1 MRSHVEEAHP
11 ARRTGRAGGRRR
23 QEGHQVLSHALLCSA
38 AAHRQHGATWDA
50 AAPGLRIIALPDE
63 GHLDDDRIAEISL
76 AVFSTDLWTT
86 GQGRRFFRVALSAPN
101 LRWLH
106 VFAAGLDDPV
116 FPELARRGVRITGS
130 AGSSAV
136 AIAHTTVMQL
146 LALCRNARP
155 LAVAQSEHRWAPVDH
170 LDLEGR
176 TVLIIGLGSIGRE
189 IARLLPH
196 FGVRVVGIRR
206 SPDGS
211 EPCPAYPV
219 GRLHDMLREADDIV
233 VAASLDESTRGL
245 IGEHELSLLPQ
256 HGHVVN
262 VGRGELIDEA
272 ALVDALAS
280 GRLRGA
286 ALDVFSSEP
295 LSADSPLWDMPNVI
309 VTPHVAGRT
318 PLSTERAAAVFTD
331 NLGRWTRGEPLRNEF
346 VS

>member
-1 MRSHVEEAHP
+1 M
-11 ARRTGRAGGRRR
+11 
-23 QEGHQVLSHALLCSA
+23 
-38 AAHRQHGATWDA
+38 
-50 AAPGLRIIALPDE
+50 
-63 GHLDDDRIAEISL
+63 
-76 AVFSTDLWTT
+76 FSTDLWTS
-86 GQGRRFFRVALSAPN
+86 GQGRRFFRVVLSAAN

-116 FPELARRGVRITGS
+116 FAELARRGVRITGS

-176 TVLIIGLGSIGRE
+176 TVLVVGLGSIGRE
-189 IARLLPH
+189 VARLLVH

-211 EPCPAYPV
+211 EPCPTFPV
-219 GRLHDMLREADDIV
+219 ERLHDLLREADDV
-233 VAASLDESTRGL
+233 VIAASLDDSNRGL
-245 IGEHELSLLPQ
+245 IGSAELSLLPP

-262 VGRGELIDEA
+262 VGRGELIDEQ
-272 ALVDALAS
+272 ALIDALDA
-280 GRLRGA
+280 GRLHGA
-286 ALDVFSSEP
+286 ALDVFATEP
-295 LSADSPLWDMPNVI
+295 LDPENALWDMPNVI

-318 PLSTERAAAVFTD
+318 PLSTQRAAAVFAD
-331 NLGRWTRGEPLRNEF
+331 NLGRWTRSEPLHNEF
-346 VS
+346 AP